1 MMTLLLLPL
10 VMIMIMIMI
19 YDDVWMCK
27 LSHGT
32 NN

>member
-10 VMIMIMIMI
+10 VMIMIMI